1 MGLLDWVDI
10 PYEQKKNSDIS
21 GQATRLFKRNGLRKK
36 TRRGSGIKKKT
47 EKQLRHEKDME
58 LYRQQKKQRG
68 QMFLDFERL
77 IGE

>member
-10 PYEQKKNSDIS
+10 PYEPKKKVQVLSWQ
-21 GQATRLFKRNGLRKK
+21 GTQLLKKKRKK

-58 LYRQQKKQRG
+58 AYRQQKKQRG
-68 QMFLDFERL
+68 QMFRDFERL

>member
-1 MGLLDWVDI
+1 MSLLDTIDFSYT
-10 PYEQKKNSDIS
+10 PKRSSDLK
-21 GQATRLFKRNGLRKK
+21 GEATRLLKRKGISKK

-47 EKQLRHEKDME
+47 EKQLRHEKDMK

-68 QMFLDFERL
+68 QMFRDFERL